1 MSNSLWP
8 QELQP
13 TTLPCPW
20 NSPGKTTGVGCH
32 CLLQWIFL
40 TQQPNPHLLHW
51 QADSLP
57 LRHQGSPPSPQSN
70 MTFENNS
77 PPIQIWSANGKE
89 LACTQLSNK
98 ASNLSKTKNTKKHIY
113 RNGENRS
120 RIMSFSD
127 FSSVNFAVKCYFVKE
142 NIKKK
147 HLQQV
152 HNHQKNPHLIV

>member
-1 MSNSLWP
+1 MSNSLWL

-40 TQQPNPHLLHW
+40 TQRSNPHLLHW
-51 QADSLP
+51 QVDSLP

-77 PPIQIWSANGKE
+77 PHIQIWSANGKE
-89 LACTQLSNK
+89 LACTQPSNK
-98 ASNLSKTKNTKKHIY
+98 ASNLSKTKNAKKYIY
-113 RNGENRS
+113 RNGENRC
-120 RIMSFSD
+120 RILWFSH

-142 NIKKK
+142 NIKKM